1 MSRRLP
7 LFTLRA
13 SVRTVLAD
21 AGAAGATLADIEAAT
36 GSTRPEVQRCLGA
49 LGEAGEKFSA
59 PITSKLWRHFA
70 TEAQRDAW
78 VTSCA
83 KPTRVAL
90 SEAERKTL
98 ATNAAKRAAAHKG
111 PPPLGKRTKPMGKP
125 GADLV
130 VPGGTVSPPPP
141 RMPKPAAQ
149 PIITS
154 ATRVTVAPTPLPRF
168 HVPDDFRG
176 AFSLAGVGRDVQ
188 TGRGWAP

>member
-13 SVRTVLAD
+13 SVRTVLAE
-21 AGAAGATLADIEAAT
+21 AGDKGATLADIEAAT
-36 GSTRPEVQRCLGA
+36 GADRHSIQRA
-49 LGEAGEKFSA
+49 LGGAREKFAA

-111 PPPLGKRTKPMGKP
+111 PLPLGKRTKPMGKP

-168 HVPDDFRG
+168 HVPDDFKG

-188 TGRGWAP
+188 TWRGWA

>member
-13 SVRTVLAD
+13 SVRTVLAE
-21 AGAAGATLADIEAAT
+21 AGDKGATLADIEAAT
-36 GSTRPEVQRCLGA
+36 GADRHSIQRALGA
-49 LGEAGEKFSA
+49 LGDAREKFAA

-78 VTSCA
+78 VAGGARKCA
-83 KPTRVAL
+83 MSRHACQMDKPKMGAKVPHIPKPT
-90 SEAERKTL
+90 EHQKPPTY
-98 ATNAAKRAAAHKG
+98 NAGSSKIARPTSG
-111 PPPLGKRTKPMGKP
+111 E
-125 GADLV
+125 
-130 VPGGTVSPPPP
+130 
-141 RMPKPAAQ
+141 

-188 TGRGWAP
+188 TWRGWA

>member
-36 GSTRPEVQRCLGA
+36 GSTRPKVQRCLGA

-78 VTSCA
+78 VAGGARKCA
-83 KPTRVAL
+83 MSRHACQMDKPKMGAKVPHIPKPTEHQKPPTYTAGSSKTAPRSSGEVRGMDTAPRIVA
-90 SEAERKTL
+90 KTP
-98 ATNAAKRAAAHKG
+98 AGRFDPDPGYVG
-111 PPPLGKRTKPMGKP
+111 P
-125 GADLV
+125 
-130 VPGGTVSPPPP
+130 
-141 RMPKPAAQ
+141 
-149 PIITS
+149 
-154 ATRVTVAPTPLPRF
+154 
-168 HVPDDFRG
+168 
-176 AFSLAGVGRDVQ
+176 FSLAGIGRDVQ
-188 TGRGWAP
+188 TGKAWAPSMGAGSVFAWRPAA

>member
-13 SVRTVLAD
+13 SVRTVLAE
-21 AGAAGATLADIEAAT
+21 AGDKGATLADIEAAT
-36 GSTRPEVQRCLGA
+36 GADRHSIQRELGA
-49 LGEAGEKFSA
+49 LGDAREKFAA

-130 VPGGTVSPPPP
+130 VPGGH
-141 RMPKPAAQ
+141 REPAAAAHAQ
-149 PIITS
+149 AGS
-154 ATRVTVAPTPLPRF
+154 AADHHQRYPR
-168 HVPDDFRG
+168 DRG
-176 AFSLAGVGRDVQ
+176 ADAAAALPCARGLPGRVQPGRCRAGCADG
-188 TGRGWAP
+188 